1 MHQREKLDRV
11 LLIHSGTAQAWKT
24 RNGGSQRQLEVLY
37 AGRCQGEEGEAQ
49 VEEDRARYGMPVPV
63 RNFIGGTALV
73 DNVGDEPY
81 PNEVVAT
88 RRVRYIEFPLHALR
102 EAMKDDKSVE
112 AAVLSTLYREMV
124 CRKRAQQMEEAQ
136 NAKNEWVSARHDY
149 LVMLRALLVD
159 DLVNDTEKEML
170 RAFAER
176 NQISEDEH
184 TCMLAQLNWSKQ
196 EFDDGVKKHRGG
208 KPLRDFPTQAMP
220 LGGIELRETPQREL
234 RETPQR

>member
-1 MHQREKLDRV
+1 
-11 LLIHSGTAQAWKT
+11 
-24 RNGGSQRQLEVLY
+24 
-37 AGRCQGEEGEAQ
+37 
-49 VEEDRARYGMPVPV
+49 
-63 RNFIGGTALV
+63 
-73 DNVGDEPY
+73 
-81 PNEVVAT
+81 
-88 RRVRYIEFPLHALR
+88 
-102 EAMKDDKSVE
+102 MKDDKSVE

-136 NAKNEWVSARHDY
+136 NAKNEWGSARHDY

-159 DLVNDTEKEML
+159 DLGYDTEKEML

-196 EFDDGVKKHRGG
+196 EFDAGVKKHRGG